1 MQRQAKHIAGKMI
14 VALLALL
21 MMNYSIAYNPGTNDE
36 LTVQQTAVDN
46 EIESVFELVTEEWMD
61 IDDCVPEQENDDAPE
76 DFSKV
81 KDLYTHDT
89 PAIIYPGRPGYH
101 TQVYNLYNGVKH
113 TPYTAKIPTPPPDP
127 A

>member
-1 MQRQAKHIAGKMI
+1 MQKQAKHIAGRMI

-21 MMNYSIAYNPGTNDE
+21 MMNYSIAYNPGDE
-36 LTVQQTAVDN
+36 QAAQQTGTDN

-61 IDDCVPEQENDDAPE
+61 IDDCVPEQDSDDAPE

-89 PAIIYPGRPGYH
+89 PAIIYPARQGYH
-101 TQVYNLYNGVKH
+101 TQVYNLYNGEEH
-113 TPYTAKIPTPPPDP
+113 TPYTAKIPTPPPDM